1 MSVTLK
7 NVTLANGK
15 TANVSIDGEHITA
28 VGHDEHGER
37 HPSAH
42 AGERVPHRTP
52 IR

>member
-28 VGHDEHGER
+28 VGHDEHGEIIDC
-37 HPSAH
+37 S
-42 AGERVPHRTP
+42 GLVL
-52 IR
+52 